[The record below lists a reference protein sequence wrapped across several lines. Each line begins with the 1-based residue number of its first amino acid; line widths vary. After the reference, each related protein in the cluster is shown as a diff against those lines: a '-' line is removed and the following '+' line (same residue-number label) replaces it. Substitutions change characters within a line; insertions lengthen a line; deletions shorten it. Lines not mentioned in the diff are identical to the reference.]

1 MVGQE
6 SVMVLNKCYTICS
19 RVDCRPC
26 VLRLDLVSYCT
37 YCIVSSGCRLRDI
50 GVFVYSCVCF
60 VLFRVLQVEIFGY
73 RSSQFYTMMRRLI
86 RARVLPGTT
95 TIWKLDESKR
105 LFRIDL
111 L

>member
-26 VLRLDLVSYCT
+26 VLRLDLVSC
-37 YCIVSSGCRLRDI
+37 CIVSFGCGISACLFIRA
-50 GVFVYSCVCF
+50 CF
-60 VLFRVLQVEIFGY
+60 VLFRVLQIEIFGY
-73 RSSQFYTMMRRLI
+73 SSSHFYTVMSEE
-86 RARVLPGTT
+86 VDTSPGMT
-95 TIWKLDESKR
+95 WDYHYLDESKR
-105 LFRIDL
+105 LFRVDL